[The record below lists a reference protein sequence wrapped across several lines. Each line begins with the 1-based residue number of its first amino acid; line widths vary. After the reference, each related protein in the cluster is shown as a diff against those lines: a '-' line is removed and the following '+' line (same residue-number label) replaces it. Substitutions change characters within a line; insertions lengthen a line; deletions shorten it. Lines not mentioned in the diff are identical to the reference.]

1 MEPSMKSDKFFAADP
16 ARLPELALASDCLG
30 PGRSSA
36 SPDVALVERQA
47 GQAVGAGPPGRRIRA
62 LVARM
67 AKWFFVALYRS
78 QQRRA
83 VASLSDNLL
92 QDIGLTREDF
102 MHRTFIRCPRD

>member
-1 MEPSMKSDKFFAADP
+1 MKSDKFFAADP

-30 PGRSSA
+30 LDRSPTG
-36 SPDVALVERQA
+36 PDGALAERRA
-47 GQAVGAGPPGRRIRA
+47 GQAGAAARPDRRIRA

-67 AKWFFVALYRS
+67 AKWVFVALYRS

-92 QDIGLTREDF
+92 RDIGLTREDF